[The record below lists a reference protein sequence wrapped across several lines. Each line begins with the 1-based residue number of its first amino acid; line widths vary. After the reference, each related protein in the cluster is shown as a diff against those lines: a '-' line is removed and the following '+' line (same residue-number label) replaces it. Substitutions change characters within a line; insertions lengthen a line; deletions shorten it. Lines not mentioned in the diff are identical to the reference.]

1 MSLVLW
7 RRHNSVDTGFE
18 IASFV
23 GVSRAYNLDV
33 GIVIL
38 PLTCEE
44 LKCISNIDSQCIR
57 LWLDPFPRAVFC
69 QNLQSRNWL
78 SKQKRQASHVGVS
91 AGPYMLTSYQKK
103 KAFLVPGKA
112 YPLSHTPPSFWFS
125 SSLLAWYFMYRR

>member
-1 MSLVLW
+1 M
-7 RRHNSVDTGFE
+7 DAGFE

-23 GVSRAYNLDV
+23 DVSRAYNLCV

-57 LWLDPFPRAVFC
+57 LWLDPFPSAVFC

-78 SKQKRQASHVGVS
+78 SKQKRQTSHVGVS
-91 AGPYMLTSYQKK
+91 AGPYMLTSHQKQ
-103 KAFLVPGKA
+103 KALLVASKT

-125 SSLLAWYFMYRR
+125 SSLLA